1 MPTYP
6 LYDNEG
12 DTLQAANGRPLR
24 DVTIEAALDGS
35 LSIEDLQVHRS
46 ALLAQ
51 AEIART
57 AGYVPLAQN
66 FARAAELTVVP
77 RGEIIE
83 LMPIHPDRVK
93 IELLPSGEYRYRISD
108 RSGSEVILPRGE
120 VWHLRGLSSDGLMG
134 MSPIELARENL
145 GTALAAQG
153 YGARFFANDAKPTSL
168 HRPKNRIRRKAL
180 VTKERRRQTAV
191 T

>member
-83 LMPIHPDRVK
+83 MYNVLRPGRARREELDALADRLEQQFEAPLCAAMVREAAEVYTARGMLRHPD
-93 IELLPSGEYRYRISD
+93 
-108 RSGSEVILPRGE
+108 
-120 VWHLRGLSSDGLMG
+120 
-134 MSPIELARENL
+134 
-145 GTALAAQG
+145 AL
-153 YGARFFANDAKPTSL
+153 
-168 HRPKNRIRRKAL
+168 
-180 VTKERRRQTAV
+180 
-191 T
+191 

>member
-6 LYDNEG
+6 LYDNESNS
-12 DTLQAANGRPLR
+12 LQAASGRTLR

-35 LSIEDLQVHRS
+35 LRIEDLQVHRS

-51 AEIART
+51 GEIARA

-83 LMPIHPDRVK
+83 MYNVLRPGRARREELDALADRLEQQFEAPLCAAMVREAAKVYTARGMLRHPD
-93 IELLPSGEYRYRISD
+93 
-108 RSGSEVILPRGE
+108 
-120 VWHLRGLSSDGLMG
+120 
-134 MSPIELARENL
+134 
-145 GTALAAQG
+145 AL
-153 YGARFFANDAKPTSL
+153 
-168 HRPKNRIRRKAL
+168 
-180 VTKERRRQTAV
+180 
-191 T
+191 

>member
-12 DTLQAANGRPLR
+12 DALHAANGRPLR

-35 LSIEDLQVHRS
+35 LHIEDVQVHRS

-51 AEIART
+51 AEIARA

-83 LMPIHPDRVK
+83 MYNVLRPGRARREELDALADRLEQQYAAPLCAAMVREAAEVYTIRGLLRHPD
-93 IELLPSGEYRYRISD
+93 
-108 RSGSEVILPRGE
+108 
-120 VWHLRGLSSDGLMG
+120 
-134 MSPIELARENL
+134 
-145 GTALAAQG
+145 AL
-153 YGARFFANDAKPTSL
+153 
-168 HRPKNRIRRKAL
+168 
-180 VTKERRRQTAV
+180 
-191 T
+191 